1 MLTLDLLDLLLSGC
15 FRYFLFALLDLLRFV
30 FILSRLN
37 LRDNDLFDF
46 NFGDN
51 VVAVN
56 VANAL
61 LDCVD
66 FFRDS
71 RFFGLG
77 WNNLSGDVSVVT
89 NFLALFLRVLR
100 IVIRPVLLG
109 CLHLLGVDFLLLSF
123 SHFLI

>member
-15 FRYFLFALLDLLRFV
+15 FRYFLFALLDFLRFV

-71 RFFGLG
+71 RFLGLG

-123 SHFLI
+123 SHFVI

>member
-15 FRYFLFALLDLLRFV
+15 FRYFLFALLDFLRFV

-77 WNNLSGDVSVVT
+77 WNNLSGNVSVVT
-89 NFLALFLRVLR
+89 DFLALFLRVL
-100 IVIRPVLLG
+100 
-109 CLHLLGVDFLLLSF
+109 
-123 SHFLI
+123 

>member
-1 MLTLDLLDLLLSGC
+1 LLTLDLLGLLLGGC
-15 FRYFLFALLDLLRFV
+15 FRDFLFAFLDFLRFV

-61 LDCVD
+61 LDSVD
-66 FFRDS
+66 FFRDC
-71 RFFGLG
+71 RFLGLG
-77 WNNLSGDVSVVT
+77 LNNLSGDVSVVT
-89 NFLALFLRVLR
+89 DFLALFLRVLR
-100 IVIRPVLLG
+100 IVVRPVLLG
-109 CLHLLGVDFLLLSF
+109 CFHLLGVDFLLLSF

>member
-37 LRDNDLFDF
+37 LRDNNLFDF

-109 CLHLLGVDFLLLSF
+109 CLHLLGVDFLILSF